1 MNKKCNIDAI
11 FFFYSFIFFFF
22 FAVKVPNIGTVFCID
37 SYFWISNSNAKT
49 RGSPELVSLVTIWLE
64 IFLKMTTNTDNPNGH
79 IF

>member
-11 FFFYSFIFFFF
+11 FFFYSFIYFFLFLRS
-22 FAVKVPNIGTVFCID
+22 KSLILVFCID

>member
-11 FFFYSFIFFFF
+11 FFFYSFIYFFLFLQS
-22 FAVKVPNIGTVFCID
+22 KSLILVFCID